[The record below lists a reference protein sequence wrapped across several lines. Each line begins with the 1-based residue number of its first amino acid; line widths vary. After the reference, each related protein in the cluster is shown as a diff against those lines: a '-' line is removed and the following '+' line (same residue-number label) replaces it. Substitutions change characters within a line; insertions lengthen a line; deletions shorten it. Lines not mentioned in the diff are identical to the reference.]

1 MALNVCGV
9 TNLNVKG
16 IELIRPDQVSCN
28 GLEEILKSNIT
39 VSVPQNA
46 PNEISITNSFG
57 REVAHGNK
65 PQGEDYYILIAS
77 GKFIGTTKLIEN
89 KWHYYDVKG
98 EERKTK
104 PRTEITLESETIEGS
119 QPFDFEEVDGLDLK
133 WIREWR
139 KKNPLLTQ
147 DKINDA
153 LLKINEAEML
163 KAAEGL

>member
-1 MALNVCGV
+1 MSLNVCGV
-9 TNLNVKG
+9 TNLTVKG
-16 IELIRPDQVSCN
+16 IELAKPEQVNCA
-28 GLEEILKSNIT
+28 GLEEILSSIIT
-39 VSVPQNA
+39 VSLPQNA
-46 PNEISITNSFG
+46 PNEISITNGIG

-77 GKFIGTTKLIEN
+77 GKYIGTAKSIEGQ
-89 KWHYYDVKG
+89 WHYYDVKG
-98 EERKTK
+98 EEKVTK
-104 PRTEITLESETIEGS
+104 PRTEIILESDVIEGS
-119 QPFDFEEVDGLDLK
+119 QQFDFEEVDTLELN

-153 LLKINEAEML
+153 LLRINEAEML